1 MLFFLLLDK
10 LANKQGSVGSSE
22 HSKSPIN
29 VDGIMP
35 EKDIVKAMPHS
46 NELVYS
52 YPSSTTDSGE
62 MKRFLFNDFVAQAAV
77 ANAGKISS
85 CFTDNLWI

>member
-1 MLFFLLLDK
+1 MFQVHSIFADK
-10 LANKQGSVGSSE
+10 LATKQGSVGSSE
-22 HSKSPIN
+22 NSKSPLN
-29 VDGIMP
+29 VDGIVP
-35 EKDIVKAMPHS
+35 EKDIVKPMPPS

-77 ANAGKISS
+77 ANAGKMLP
-85 CFTDNLWI
+85 FFFR

>member
-1 MLFFLLLDK
+1 MFMLIFLLLDK

-22 HSKSPIN
+22 NSKSPIN

-62 MKRFLFNDFVAQAAV
+62 MKRFLLTFDVD
-77 ANAGKISS
+77 G
-85 CFTDNLWI
+85 

>member
-1 MLFFLLLDK
+1 MFLLIILFVDK

-22 HSKSPIN
+22 NSKSPIN
-29 VDGIMP
+29 VDGIVP

-77 ANAGKISS
+77 ANAGKISPH
-85 CFTDNLWI
+85 FTDTL